1 MTTGTNLQ
9 LTYDEANDSWSYQN
23 VDYEYPSGSTNS
35 WSGFTSPDP
44 EFEYT
49 PPDQDD
55 QEQDNSTVCPP
66 GYIYDETLKQCLP
79 DPNYRAPAYAG
90 EPTGRTEPDQPGLHI
105 TSNATKETWIANAN
119 TVITSGE
126 GAGKTGLQNYIDN
139 LDDRGFTEV
148 VDGKLIFKKDVT
160 KEPGTIYQGIA
171 NMLGHQSKVN
181 KIVHDLQRMGAINAE
196 VTLNNKGDMVYTP
209 QMEISNVPNTF
220 ATYNYEGGTTDWNRP
235 GKYTGFTTP
244 ATHLLGTQ
252 TFPSTGTFGSPDYV
266 SSWTNYINT
275 IFQKGDTTTGFQKL
289 TEPKLH
295 STVKSGAVPI
305 GGIDTVAENEKRKN
319 EFHQLRIAGEKEKLK
334 QQQIKTAQKQ
344 QEKEQFNEQKDRYE
358 KAKERE
364 KFQTQTEKYKAEK
377 KKQTKQPTYK
387 SVQSGPHGKPGGV
400 MTKPSGPKK
409 TSSYNPK
416 KTGYQL

>member
-49 PPDQDD
+49 PPAQD

-66 GYIYDETLKQCLP
+66 GYIYDETLLQCVP

-90 EPTGRTEPDQPGLHI
+90 EPTGRTEEDQQELHI
-105 TSNATKETWIANAN
+105 PSNTTKENWIANAN

-160 KEPGTIYQGIA
+160 KEPGTIYRGIA
-171 NMLGHQSKVN
+171 HMLGHQSKVN
-181 KIVHDLQRMGAINAE
+181 KIVEDLKRMGAINAE
-196 VTLNNKGDMVYTP
+196 VTLDDKGDMVYTP

-244 ATHLLGTQ
+244 ATHPLGTQ

-275 IFQKGDTTTGFQKL
+275 MFTGFQKVKK
-289 TEPKLH
+289 TEPISTIVPTKYTPVENQSKLLNDQL
-295 STVKSGAVPI
+295 VQ
-305 GGIDTVAENEKRKN
+305 KRK
-319 EFHQLRIAGEKEKLK
+319 
-334 QQQIKTAQKQ
+334 
-344 QEKEQFNEQKDRYE
+344 QELHEQEVI
-358 KAKERE
+358 KAKEKTKQEVIKTQEIARE
-364 KFQTQTEKYKAEK
+364 TAV
-377 KKQTKQPTYK
+377 KKQAQEIIDKPEYQQQFKKDIEKTNGK
-387 SVQSGPHGKPGGV
+387 SYTQSKIEEAARTGK
-400 MTKPSGPKK
+400 
-409 TSSYNPK
+409 Y
-416 KTGYQL
+416 TGF